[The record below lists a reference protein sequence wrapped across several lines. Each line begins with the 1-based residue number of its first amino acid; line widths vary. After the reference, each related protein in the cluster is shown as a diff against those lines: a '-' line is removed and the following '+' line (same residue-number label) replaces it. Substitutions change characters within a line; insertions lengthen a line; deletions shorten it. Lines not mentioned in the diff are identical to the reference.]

1 MLFPIYRDVT
11 LMLCLNFQNMTH
23 IVIKKVQNLADLKY
37 VQKLQS
43 KRILEYYTNL
53 LVNILMRELV
63 IQVMEN

>member
-1 MLFPIYRDVT
+1 
-11 LMLCLNFQNMTH
+11 MTH
-23 IVIKKVQNLADLKY
+23 IVIKKVQNLADLEY

-63 IQVMEN
+63 IQVMENLH

>member
-1 MLFPIYRDVT
+1 
-11 LMLCLNFQNMTH
+11 MTH

-63 IQVMEN
+63 IQVMENLH